1 MNQKQT
7 WTVIFVVAA
16 ALLTIRSFTG
26 PGMAKVYVE
35 DTRVSLKQSGEK
47 EVDGVM
53 KPVYEAVAPG
63 TDGAIEWTAQSQ
75 VPPRV
80 YYAAEAADPSQ
91 TAIHLSAS
99 RTIGVWVA
107 ALLTLF
113 IFSFLYRDNPFYK
126 FAEAT
131 IVGVSAAYWMVVGF
145 WDTLMPKLFGSLVP
159 AIVTANFMPGLE
171 GKSDYWILV
180 PAALG
185 IMLLCRLN
193 RGLAAV
199 SVIPLAFIVGTTS
212 GLKFV
217 SYVESDLL
225 AQTASTMKSLLVAAP
240 AIGDQPSTGFSME
253 LSIKQAL
260 LFIGVVSG
268 LVYFFFSV
276 EHKGVVGKTARVGV
290 WYLMITFGAAFGF
303 TVMGRIALFA
313 ARCEFLFDDWLWL
326 IDPTQNR
333 VVVETAV
340 ASVNALV
347 GAMASSPW
355 MPALSALGC

>member
-1 MNQKQT
+1 MNQKKT
-7 WTVIFVVAA
+7 WTIILVLAA
-16 ALLTIRSFTG
+16 VLLAIRSFTG
-26 PGMAKVYVE
+26 PGMAKVFVE
-35 DTRVSLKQSGEK
+35 DQRFAFKQAGEK
-47 EVDGVM
+47 EVDGAM
-53 KPVYEAVAPG
+53 KPAFEAVAPG
-63 TDGAIEWTAQSQ
+63 TEGAIEWTTESE
-75 VPPRV
+75 VPPRA
-80 YYAAEAADPSQ
+80 YYAAEAASPGQS
-91 TAIHLSAS
+91 AIHLSTS

-113 IFSFLYRDNPFYK
+113 IFSFLYRDNPLYK

-131 IVGVSAAYWMVVGF
+131 IVGVSAAYWGIVGF
-145 WDTLMPKLFGSLVP
+145 WDTLMPKLFGAIVP
-159 AIVTANFMPGLE
+159 AIVTANFMPGLKE
-171 GKSDYWILV
+171 EYNFWILV

-193 RGLAAV
+193 RSVAAV

-225 AQTASTMKSLLVAAP
+225 AQTASTMKPLLVAAP
-240 AIGDQPSTGFSME
+240 ALATGAADGTANGLSLG

-260 LFIGVVSG
+260 IFVGVVSG

-276 EHKGVVGKTARVGV
+276 EHKGIVGKTARVGI

-313 ARCEFLFDDWLWL
+313 ARCEFIFDDWLWL
-326 IDPTQNR
+326 IDPTEKR
-333 VVVETAV
+333 VVVEAAV
-340 ASVNALV
+340 ASVNALLPVLPGV
-347 GAMASSPW
+347 G
-355 MPALSALGC
+355 L

>member
-1 MNQKQT
+1 MNQKRT
-7 WTVIFVVAA
+7 WTIILVLAA
-16 ALLTIRSFTG
+16 VLLAIRSFTG

-35 DTRVSLKQSGEK
+35 DTTVAFKQVGEK

-53 KPVYEAVAPG
+53 KPAFEAVAPG
-63 TDGAIEWTAQSQ
+63 TEGAIEWTAQSQ
-75 VPPRV
+75 VPPRDF
-80 YYAAEAADPSQ
+80 YAAQAVNPSQ
-91 TAIHLSAS
+91 TAIHLSVS

-131 IVGVSAAYWMVVGF
+131 IVGVSAAYWGIVGF

-225 AQTASTMKSLLVAAP
+225 AQTASTMKPLLVAAP
-240 AIGDQPSTGFSME
+240 AIGDQASTGFSMG

-260 LFIGVVSG
+260 LFVGVVSG

-276 EHKGVVGKTARVGV
+276 EHKGIVGKTARVGI

-313 ARCEFLFDDWLWL
+313 ARCEFIFDDWLWL
-326 IDPTQNR
+326 IDPTEKR
-333 VVVETAV
+333 VAVEAAV
-340 ASVNALV
+340 ASVNALMS
-347 GAMASSPW
+347 G
-355 MPALSALGC
+355 MPLLGC